1 MLSNK
6 EIREIAKDV
15 LMESIAVAYYKI
27 NDRDFSEE
35 ESEQITRYIDQYGKA
50 MGNAIGERYYTM

>member
-6 EIREIAKDV
+6 EMREIAKDV

-35 ESEQITRYIDQYGKA
+35 ESEQITRYI
-50 MGNAIGERYYTM
+50 N

>member
-6 EIREIAKDV
+6 EMREIAKDV

-50 MGNAIGERYYTM
+50 MENAIGERYYTM

>member
-1 MLSNK
+1 M
-6 EIREIAKDV
+6 REIAKDV
-15 LMESIAVAYYKI
+15 LMASIAVAYYKI